1 MNSREIIDL
10 LNRLLE
16 AELMALEYYRI
27 HADAIAEP
35 EIVEGVK
42 GIIPAEHA
50 HAVSL
55 TTRIYELGG
64 EPVSPGG
71 PASASGRQMGEAS
84 KNQGT
89 LAMLKLELQ
98 QEQQAIKDY
107 AAPVADIT
115 DDIETLEML
124 EEQLFDEMRH
134 AKWLKQ
140 RIAELEGR
148 TMCRL

>member
-1 MNSREIIDL
+1 MNSRETIDV

-27 HADAIAEP
+27 HAEAITEP
-35 EIVEGVK
+35 EIAEGVRS
-42 GIIPAEHA
+42 IIPAEHT

-71 PASASGRQMGEAS
+71 PASADGRQMGEES

-98 QEQQAIKDY
+98 QEQRAIKEY
-107 AAPVADIT
+107 AVPVADIT

-148 TMCRL
+148 SMCRV